1 MDNFTWDF
9 GSKLVKWNNEGVEI
23 EKRVD
28 NAFFATVN
36 EDKQLIYVEAGEN
49 YNQDSIFYF
58 SYDGTLILSIS
69 KKENYV
75 EWKFKNKNIE
85 KRYENVSDAQIYE
98 SNIIILADET
108 LYCYKINGELLF
120 ETNPD
125 NGYKF
130 IRLTTINNT
139 PYVVCDGGSENADK
153 FGRSSWNYEIN
164 IDKGVV
170 LKKNLAY

>member
-58 SYDGTLILSIS
+58 SYDGILIL
-69 KKENYV
+69 
-75 EWKFKNKNIE
+75 
-85 KRYENVSDAQIYE
+85 
-98 SNIIILADET
+98 
-108 LYCYKINGELLF
+108 
-120 ETNPD
+120 
-125 NGYKF
+125 
-130 IRLTTINNT
+130 
-139 PYVVCDGGSENADK
+139 
-153 FGRSSWNYEIN
+153 
-164 IDKGVV
+164 
-170 LKKNLAY
+170 